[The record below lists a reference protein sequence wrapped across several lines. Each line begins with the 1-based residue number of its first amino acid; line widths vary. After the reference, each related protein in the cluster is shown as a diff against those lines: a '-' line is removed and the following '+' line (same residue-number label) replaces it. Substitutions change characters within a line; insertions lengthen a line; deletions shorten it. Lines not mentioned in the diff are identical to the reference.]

1 MRLFSPVSTPP
12 NGRKEISSSVEFA
25 GSVNQAGSQG
35 WYFALEYYSRCEV
48 CSFRLF
54 CASAI
59 SAQAPGDRGLT
70 AALSR
75 DISVSKIDGG
85 TVVLTYGSTAVNRGS
100 SIHRRWF
107 VINDSSCPI
116 ALGDAGLTPHYN
128 SPSYQFDAQGTA
140 VAVESVLA
148 FEVLFP
154 VFDLWGDHIRTL
166 SLNQIQDLAPGHP
179 QHLNVSWFATEN
191 DVREYV
197 TSVAYVDKVMT
208 ANGKIWRADRKL
220 IAQKLAEVQM
230 TVSES
235 GLDTDEAKEPK
246 RP

>member
-1 MRLFSPVSTPP
+1 MRGLLYILFT
-12 NGRKEISSSVEFA
+12 
-25 GSVNQAGSQG
+25 
-35 WYFALEYYSRCEV
+35 
-48 CSFRLF
+48 LF
-54 CASAI
+54 CSSTI
-59 SAQAPGDRGLT
+59 SAQAPPARGLT

-75 DISVSKIDGG
+75 DISVTKIDGG
-85 TVVLTYGSTAVNRGS
+85 PVVTYGAAVDRGS

-116 ALGDAGLTPHYN
+116 ALGDAGLTTPHYN

-140 VAVESVLA
+140 AAVENVLA

-166 SLNQIQDLAPGHP
+166 SLNQVQDLAPAGHP
-179 QHLNVSWFATEN
+179 QPLGGSWFATEN
-191 DVREYV
+191 DVREYL

-220 IAQKLAEVQM
+220 IAQKLAEVQIA
-230 TVSES
+230 VSES
-235 GLDTDEAKEPK
+235 GLERDEAKEPK